1 MEWRRKSFGGL
12 PIRWL
17 MRHPLDPR
25 NRSAESVSAGMKAAR
40 LRAMELEPV
49 WIKIARLQR
58 RGKPRV
64 LDVFAGCG
72 GLSLGLQRAGFAIL
86 AGLDSDPHASRSY
99 ALNFHGG
106 CTSHATSQDLTDP
119 EVTPA
124 NVCMRLGLGPVAH
137 AVDVVVGG
145 PPCQAFARIGRAKL
159 REIAGDPEAFLR
171 DPRAGLHERWVA
183 WVRELEPLAVLVE
196 NVPDALTAG
205 GRNIAEEIAVELD
218 ELGFTSRYTL
228 LNTVHYGVPQ
238 TRERMFLIGLRK
250 ELGSAPEFPCPTH
263 SYEMPSGY
271 EGIRRAI
278 FRALR
283 SDDLFPVP
291 YWQEPP
297 RMAGELRPAVT
308 ARQAIGDL
316 RPITSLRDGTLR
328 GGSRRF
334 DTPCGY
340 RRGRPSA
347 YARDMRGWPGFEAP
361 GDGPRDHVIRYLPRD
376 WPIFERMRPG
386 DEYPA
391 AHQIAELLF
400 QEQLRT
406 HRQAGHPVRKGT
418 QAWQDLRRHIVPP
431 YRVDG
436 FPNKWWKL
444 HPDRPSRT
452 LMAHLGKDSYS
463 HIHFDDHQART
474 ISVREAARLQSF
486 PDGFVFVGAM
496 NAAFRQIGNA
506 VPPLLALALGELLR
520 EQLVGKSS
528 LVSGGR
534 SVAA

>member
-1 MEWRRKSFGGL
+1 LFC
-12 PIRWL
+12 
-17 MRHPLDPR
+17 
-25 NRSAESVSAGMKAAR
+25 
-40 LRAMELEPV
+40 
-49 WIKIARLQR
+49 
-58 RGKPRV
+58 
-64 LDVFAGCG
+64 GCG

-86 AGLDSDPHASRSY
+86 GGLDSDPQASASH
-99 ALNFHGG
+99 ALNFHKG
-106 CTSHATSQDLTDP
+106 CPRHAIPWDLTDRETTP
-119 EVTPA
+119 E
-124 NVCMRLGLGPVAH
+124 NVSVRLGLGPPQEAI
-137 AVDVVVGG
+137 DVVVGG

-159 REIAGDPEAFLR
+159 REIAGDPEAFLK

-183 WVRELEPLAVLVE
+183 WVRELAPLAVLVE

-205 GRNIAEEIAVELD
+205 GRNIAEEVALDLD
-218 ELGFTSRYTL
+218 ELGFVSRYTL

-250 ELGSAPEFPCPTH
+250 ELETVPEFPRATH
-263 SYEMPSGY
+263 SYDVPPGY

-283 SDDLFPVP
+283 SDDLFPAP

-297 RMAGELRPAVT
+297 RTINGLQQAVT
-308 ARQAIGDL
+308 AKQAIGDL
-316 RPITSLRDGTLR
+316 PLITSLRDGTLR
-328 GGSRRF
+328 AGPRKF

-347 YARDMRGWPGFEAP
+347 YAREMRSWPGFEAP
-361 GDGPRDHVIRYLPRD
+361 VDGPRDHVIRYVPRD
-376 WPIFERMRPG
+376 WPIFERMRSG

-391 AHQIAELLF
+391 AHVIAEMLF
-400 QEQLRT
+400 REHLKAR
-406 HRQAGHPVRKGT
+406 RQAGQRVPKGT
-418 QAWQDLRRHIVPP
+418 RAWQVLHSSIVPP

-444 HPDRPSRT
+444 HSDLPSRT

-486 PDGFVFVGAM
+486 PDGFVLVGSM

-506 VPPLLALALGELLR
+506 VSPLLALALGEVLR
-520 EQLVGKSS
+520 EQLLSTTR
-528 LVSGGR
+528 LVSGVPAIEA
-534 SVAA
+534 SA